1 MKKEI
6 QTTLDKPHNPQ
17 YQIFVAS
24 SLTLREQRDSVTAA
38 VKTYNDDHTGTTY
51 SCIKYEN
58 DITQCLDK
66 KSAQREV
73 NNFLVKSPIFFL
85 IAEQNK
91 IKEKSEKE
99 FELALEH
106 FRNEE
111 LPRFIFI
118 FNSGTEKDILT
129 EKGENL
135 LKKYGLNDYR
145 IDSHGELITYPQVYY
160 IPFSDTTGLKDRIL
174 EQLERLPKRL
184 PPTKAKL
191 GSQLVKED
199 FYTDHNRLKKFPKH
213 YYHRPVVDD
222 MIREKLKTQK
232 LVLVTG
238 LSLSGKTRSVMKALQ
253 EVGDGWVYV
262 IGDRRDGLI
271 SELEE
276 LRCYLRKNNHV
287 KLYIEIDNLDQ
298 LVDKEEFRDPLKG
311 LVDIVMSDGCNDTI
325 VATTTNFKTVEYALS
340 LDNSSSDFSKI
351 DILPL
356 TETEFRTAIA
366 WFRSCGDSI
375 VTNGNSGYLQI
386 GALFVD
392 LSEMVT
398 KYEDFLKTD
407 KIIRQAL
414 LKAIKA
420 QSIWRDDA
428 FGNKDL
434 LRSMTCYFVSRK
446 QCKFN
451 LDDYCEALDELKVR
465 KGVSDVGD
473 RLNIEEYVYQYII
486 GYAGKPMYGRTDD
499 SDLIEQEKELIRDII
514 LYCKNQQEQAQQS
527 SVGTESLTRQVSRV
541 VRRCDNPAEVV
552 PWLYH
557 LWIGDGNDNESERE
571 FAAILQED
579 RIKCEKNPQED
590 EKEAHFY
597 SGIVKEYLST
607 MAKTGDSFN
616 IDSCL
621 KVYEQVPDDHR
632 KDELFAK
639 LIRVATSPEDRLKI
653 QKYSDYKKFNRKPVS
668 VMAEMKWYDDFE
680 KGKRLFDKVQNPC
693 QDKESLEIASMMLN
707 TVQRPYD
714 IFFYGHVLR
723 ELATMAHTQKDFD
736 ELLGLL
742 RENFVCLLTD
752 RKLLEKIKNQ
762 EVLIN
767 KDRLTLIDLFT
778 ALGMW
783 YSSRCAMNVFGEDL
797 QSCEKLEQELL
808 RCVKQTLDN
817 GLTTELQV
825 RMMVSTICAKLIR
838 GVAKKSDYEDLY
850 DVLFA
855 PLEIEHPDQRKSGQ
869 KMIFRNVFTYTAMME
884 CRNTDVQS
892 SMNLFTNDLLRHAK
906 DKVNPLSVTSY
917 TLNRML
923 SKCYNEKSTYIDQ
936 INGLY
941 DQLGLK
947 RDLYTYNV
955 LINFARDLHSV
966 RKILGEMKEENITPD
981 LITYLNI
988 LRNKDID
995 FQEAVQF
1002 LNLSNCNIKNYKP
1015 SGKLH
1020 SIFSGIT
1027 PEIRQ
1032 NLHLMKQ
1039 AWVSLFK
1046 KNAKG
1051 DHVKDIMELCLD
1063 HLKEEHPELLSDGK
1077 IYNVLLENNS
1087 FFQDLKKAIDYIT
1100 DKLKPLGFKPDGHT
1114 ADALLTKVLSLKGID
1129 QLGAIGAWNNFIIN
1143 HPNCLNQTIISRR
1156 IQLFR
1161 KQGDT
1166 LTLVFFD
1173 ENKKPISKESYSP
1186 IQYLRQMVSLN
1197 FPIDA
1202 SVVRD
1207 FLKINSI
1214 KSRKTYQDI
1223 AEQIRVQNYTPT
1235 AEDIRTVREL
1245 ILPYCE
1251 DNELPEVY
1259 SYSRMTTLDYNK
1271 SISWNFKVLH
1281 PRNDTKNIT
1290 RKEVE
1295 ETLNRLRWDDI
1306 NSALWALTEILDKYV
1321 ENRRESLNGKM
1332 WSIITSFYKQYI
1344 VPKYVPTSFTFTLLA
1359 KSLTQFN
1366 KPEDRKWLFCQLKK
1380 YSSNII
1386 VSPHLLGE
1394 LARTV
1399 TTVDALIKQTKAIC
1413 NLGCKPNAHTADTY
1427 VFWLNCNLMNSD
1439 EEHAKPILTDLM
1451 QYILSDER
1459 ERELTLLQTEERKYL
1474 LLDTYKD
1481 LHNISAVLLHT
1492 LLSFNYKTQIYRD
1505 KTELA
1510 AKISAICSD
1519 DTITGL
1525 MTRLVDDKNLHDY
1538 VPLFF
1543 NKRRN
1548 YSTKVLRYLTQ
1559 QLPRHDINKYNE
1571 LMRKFYEYNCAIPES
1586 VVPNLLQ
1593 CLSGYDCDEQITEEW
1608 KKQITEKLK
1617 KVYINITQNWLRQGD
1632 LIMEKQKV
1640 PDQYKDWCH
1649 PSLNCLAIHDLF
1661 DERKQNIYPT
1671 LIKLY
1676 SLCDN
1681 LDLDINRSQ
1690 FKALHRAEEMYAYRI
1705 REWQICLEELASL
1718 PKFWCSIRW
1727 RPSEELILSIIRVYL
1742 QQPAR
1747 TAKYIVDISRSL
1759 SFAQKYEKPI
1769 TRVYYKSIG
1778 DFQNNIDFYKEVT
1791 TEKLEKIMPHP
1802 FIIDLCFRMASPK
1815 NYSKKEN
1822 GQTKSKQNTFI
1833 EKIQNRELDSKQ
1845 IDSLPP
1851 LLMCSNWYMSED
1863 LEKIIKE
1870 RLIKMGY
1877 IHLMQYISK
1886 LKGYYKSRDFYL
1898 EQALKGAET
1907 IYTEKVRQMRVP
1919 LKELNTLANLWEG
1932 VRTVISTW
1940 NPDAELITVMIGFF
1954 GHIPDI
1960 ATKQI
1965 VSIKKDADNAQE
1977 KHYYCSKKN
1986 NLPVIRIKYASLVD
2000 HQIDSATYIPI
2011 EKDRVLQAMPHDYI
2025 IGLCRRMFNEMNKTA
2040 DKKIKWNESEY
2051 IKLVES
2057 EAICQE
2063 QLRKLPYLWVKAR
2076 NWMPSED
2083 LQKLVN
2089 QCDN

>member
-1 MKKEI
+1 M
-6 QTTLDKPHNPQ
+6 DKTRRNHQ
-17 YQIFVAS
+17 HQIFVAS
-24 SLTLREQRDSVTAA
+24 SLELQDKRDAVTEA
-38 VKTYNDDHTGTTY
+38 VAEYNKNHPGTY
-51 SCIKYEN
+51 SCIRYEK

-199 FYTDHNRLKKFPKH
+199 FYTDHNRLDKFPTH
-213 YYHRPVVDD
+213 YYPRPAVDD
-222 MIREKLKTQK
+222 MICERMKNQR
-232 LVLVTG
+232 VILVTG
-238 LSLSGKTRSVMKALQ
+238 HSLSGKTRSVMEALR
-253 EVGDGWVYV
+253 EVNDGWVYV
-262 IGDRRDGLI
+262 IGDRRDELVK
-271 SELEE
+271 ELEI
-276 LRCYLRKNNHV
+276 LRKHLRVDSHV

-298 LVDKEEFRDPLKG
+298 LITEEAFREPLKD
-311 LVDIVMSDGCNDTI
+311 LVNMVMTDNCYDTI
-325 VATTTNFKTVEYALS
+325 VATASNSKTVENALS
-340 LDNSSSDFSKI
+340 LDKNNNNFSQI
-351 DILPL
+351 VIPPL
-356 TETEFRTAIA
+356 SVTEYHTAIA
-366 WFRSCGDSI
+366 WFKSCGDTI
-375 VTNGNSGYLQI
+375 VTDRNKGYLQI

-392 LSEMVT
+392 LSELET
-398 KYEDFLKTD
+398 LYRNFLETD
-407 KIIRQAL
+407 TVVRLAL

-428 FGNKDL
+428 FGDKNL
-434 LRSMTCYFVSRK
+434 LKSMTNYFAQNGQNEPRIFNPAVYQDAISALCERGKMGVTKLEKDNHGALFNK
-446 QCKFN
+446 Q
-451 LDDYCEALDELKVR
+451 LH
-465 KGVSDVGD
+465 
-473 RLNIEEYVYQYII
+473 IEEYVYQYVI
-486 GYAGKPMYGRTDD
+486 GYDGKPTESVLDD
-499 SDLIEQEKELIRDII
+499 DDQVELEKGLILDII
-514 LYCKNQQEQAQQS
+514 SYCIDQQIKVPQS
-527 SVGTESLTRQVSRV
+527 SVGKESLTRQVSRIM
-541 VRRCDNPAEVV
+541 RRCDHPIDVV
-552 PWLYH
+552 PWLFNM
-557 LWIGDGNDNESERE
+557 WRNGNEDTIEN
-571 FAAILQED
+571 ALKED
-579 RIKCEKNPQED
+579 REKCEGSKEGKED
-590 EKEAHFY
+590 HFY
-597 SGIVKEYLST
+597 AGIVKVYLSIMT
-607 MAKTGDSFN
+607 KYEKSFN
-616 IDSCL
+616 LDSSL
-621 KVYEQVPDDHR
+621 NVYDNVPEKFR

-639 LIRVATSPEDRLKI
+639 LIRVANCPEERKRI
-653 QKYSDYKKFNRKPVS
+653 CNHPDYKEFQNKPVS
-668 VMAEMKWYDDFE
+668 VIAEMDWYDDYDKDKE
-680 KGKRLFDKVQNPC
+680 LFDRVTNPC
-693 QDKESLEIASMMLN
+693 SGKNDIQIAVMMLSTN
-707 TVQRPYD
+707 GKPYD
-714 IFFYGHVLR
+714 IFFYGHLLR
-723 ELATMAHTQKDFD
+723 ELAKKVHTKKDFD
-736 ELLGLL
+736 DLVSLL
-742 RENFVCLLTD
+742 RKNYVCLLSD

-762 EVLIN
+762 EVIIN
-767 KDRLTLIDLFT
+767 ENNLTLIDLFS

-783 YSSRCAMNVFGEDL
+783 YSSQCVMNVFGENL
-797 QSCEKLEQELL
+797 QSCEKLEQDLL
-808 RCVKQTLDN
+808 HCLKQTLDN
-817 GLTTELQV
+817 KLTTELQM
-825 RMMVSTICAKLIR
+825 RMIVSTLCEKLIR
-838 GVAKKSDYEDLY
+838 GIAKNSDYEDVY

-855 PLEIEHPDQRKSGQ
+855 PLEIDHPNRREQ
-869 KMIFRNVFTYTAMME
+869 KIIFRNVYTYTAMME
-884 CRNTDVQS
+884 CRNTDVQT
-892 SMNLFTNDLLRHAK
+892 SMNLFTNDLRRHAE
-906 DKVNPLSVTSY
+906 DRDNPLSITSY

-936 INGLY
+936 INNLY
-941 DQLGLK
+941 NQLGLK
-947 RDLYTYNV
+947 RDIFTYNV
-955 LINFARDLHSV
+955 LINTARNLPSV
-966 RKILGEMKEENITPD
+966 YKILETIKEENLTPD
-981 LITYLNI
+981 LYTYLNI
-988 LRNKDID
+988 LRNNDID
-995 FQEAVQF
+995 FQEAIRF
-1002 LNLSNCNIKNYKP
+1002 LYNSDCIIEGCSLSGNSP
-1015 SGKLH
+1015 D
-1020 SIFSGIT
+1020 IFSHIT
-1027 PEIRQ
+1027 PGEQIRQ
-1032 NLHLMKQ
+1032 NLHSMKQ
-1039 AWVSLFK
+1039 AWISLFRKNAREDRDK
-1046 KNAKG
+1046 KNLE
-1051 DHVKDIMELCLD
+1051 HCLE
-1063 HLKEEHPELLSDGK
+1063 HLREKHAELLTDGY

-1087 FFQDLKKAIDYIT
+1087 FFQDLKEAIDYIENT
-1100 DKLKPLGFKPDGHT
+1100 LIPHGFKPDGYT
-1114 ADALLTKVLSLKGID
+1114 ADALLTRVYALKGID

-1332 WSIITSFYKQYI
+1332 WSIITSFYNQYI

-1718 PKFWCSIRW
+1718 PKFWCSIRR

-1759 SFAQKYEKPI
+1759 SFAQKHEKPI